1 MIVPIQLPN
10 LQHSMAATDPCSL
23 SESGYPFCSS
33 VSVPAAESFD
43 VGKYTCSHA
52 ISSHYPRPI
61 NDTVKEDV
69 YVYVKGKDVLKTEL
83 YLDAFELSS
92 KGGGGGGDS
101 LELCTTTLSL
111 YRSVKDI
118 FFSQTNIVGHSRC
131 LCILLRF
138 RKPSCHIAL
147 L

>member
-1 MIVPIQLPN
+1 
-10 LQHSMAATDPCSL
+10 MAATDPCSL

-92 KGGGGGGDS
+92 KGGGRGGG
-101 LELCTTTLSL
+101 
-111 YRSVKDI
+111 
-118 FFSQTNIVGHSRC
+118 
-131 LCILLRF
+131 
-138 RKPSCHIAL
+138 
-147 L
+147 